1 LTEPKAPCPKGVS
14 RCVKMPVVSMARNRV
29 RAKLVLTAMKPR
41 GPILSQPVILLVEDE
56 PLVRLTQMDV
66 LREAG
71 FWVLEAEDAD
81 EAFDILRRRGDVSV
95 ILTDVDMP
103 GSLDG
108 FEFSRLAAQGWPDVG
123 VLVISG
129 KAFPDEGD
137 LPPSAVFIAKPVQP
151 DALVDQL
158 KTVMRS

>member
-1 LTEPKAPCPKGVS
+1 MKVKPRAPLLD
-14 RCVKMPVVSMARNRV
+14 RPVV
-29 RAKLVLTAMKPR
+29 
-41 GPILSQPVILLVEDE
+41 LLVEDE
-56 PLVRLTQMDV
+56 PLVRLTQVDI

-81 EAFDILRRRGDVSV
+81 EAFETSRRRKDVSV

-108 FEFSRLAAQGWPDVG
+108 FEFARLVAQGWPKVG

-129 KAFPDEGD
+129 KAFPNPGD
-137 LPPSAVFIAKPVQP
+137 MPPSAVFIAKPVHP
-151 DALVDQL
+151 DALVEHLRAIMSDHNPAEG
-158 KTVMRS
+158 

>member
-1 LTEPKAPCPKGVS
+1 
-14 RCVKMPVVSMARNRV
+14 
-29 RAKLVLTAMKPR
+29 
-41 GPILSQPVILLVEDE
+41 
-56 PLVRLTQMDV
+56 
-66 LREAG
+66 
-71 FWVLEAEDAD
+71 
-81 EAFDILRRRGDVSV
+81 
-95 ILTDVDMP
+95 
-103 GSLDG
+103 
-108 FEFSRLAAQGWPDVG
+108 